1 MKLTSA
7 QIKNFRSIDDSS
19 EFTVGELTC
28 FVGKNESGKT
38 ALLQALEKINPQDAK
53 QREFDKYR
61 DGLPPKSWT
70 IEKCSSAQVK
80 VIFSRFLDR

>member
-61 DGLPPKSWT
+61 
-70 IEKCSSAQVK
+70 